1 MMKELYKGKV
11 KTIFETENPEE
22 VLIRFED
29 KVTCGNGKNQTYL
42 QGKGELNCE
51 ISSIV
56 FEKLYRLGIKTHYID
71 RPESNIMRCRKVDII
86 PLEVVVRNIATGSI
100 IRETTIKEGTRFPYP
115 LIEFYLKDDSKNDPL
130 LTLDRMNLMG
140 YDMVDVKMFKNMAY
154 EINTIL
160 KEIFNSIDID
170 LVDFKLEFGM
180 TSKGEIILADEISP
194 DGCRLW
200 KKGTTESM
208 DKDLYRKN
216 TGNIMEAY
224 QQILTQLK
232 CLQSL

>member
-1 MMKELYKGKV
+1 MKELYKGKV
-11 KTIFETENPEE
+11 KTILETENPDEI
-22 VLIRFED
+22 LIWFED
-29 KVTCGNGKNQTYL
+29 KVTCGNGKQETHIP
-42 QGKGELNCE
+42 GKGEINCE
-51 ISSIV
+51 ISAIL
-56 FEKLYRLGIKTHYID
+56 FEKLHRLGIKTHYID

-100 IRETTIKEGTRFPYP
+100 IRETTIQEGTRFSPE

-130 LTLDRMNLMG
+130 LTSDRMNMMG
-140 YDMVDVKMFKNMAY
+140 YDMNNIRLFKGMAH
-154 EINTIL
+154 EINTML
-160 KEIFNSIDID
+160 KQIFDSIDID
-170 LVDFKLEFGM
+170 LVDFKLEFGL

-200 KKGTTESM
+200 RKGTTESM

-224 QQILTQLK
+224 QQILAQLK
-232 CLQSL
+232 

>member
-56 FEKLYRLGIKTHYID
+56 FEKLHLLGIKTHYID

-100 IRETTIKEGTRFPYP
+100 IRETTIKEGTRFLYP

-140 YDMVDVKMFKNMAY
+140 YDMVDVKMFKDMAY
-154 EINTIL
+154 QINIIL

-224 QQILTQLK
+224 QQILISLTQEL
-232 CLQSL
+232 

>member
-1 MMKELYKGKV
+1 MKELYKGKV
-11 KTIFETENPEE
+11 KTILETENPDEIF
-22 VLIRFED
+22 IRFED
-29 KVTCGNGKNQTYL
+29 KVTCGNGKQETHIP
-42 QGKGELNCE
+42 GKGAINCE

-56 FEKLYRLGIKTHYID
+56 FEKLHLLGIKTHYID

-100 IRETTIKEGTRFPYP
+100 IRETTIQEGTRFSPE
-115 LIEFYLKDDSKNDPL
+115 LIEFYLKDDSKNDPI
-130 LTLDRMNLMG
+130 LTSDRMNMMG
-140 YDMVDVKMFKNMAY
+140 YDMNNIRLFKGMAH
-154 EINTIL
+154 EINTML
-160 KEIFNSIDID
+160 KQIFDSIEID
-170 LVDFKLEFGM
+170 LIDFKLEFGL

-200 KKGTTESM
+200 RKGTTESM

-224 QQILTQLK
+224 QQILAQLK
-232 CLQSL
+232 